1 MSTKKLYLK
10 LLKEAEEKANTD
22 KSLLKLKGISAFSTW
37 RKKDEDQ
44 TYSFIINSECKNKED
59 IIRIASM
66 AYAWMPTMLNIY
78 ADSNHDWK
86 ETIRLI
92 NNFKK
97 NKLDER
103 ELLIENLSKIINNSI
118 VGTSKFLHII
128 NPELAPMI
136 DSRVSRYW
144 NLFFNN
150 DVSLKMPSDWNFNIK
165 NHQKKIIKYIRYWD
179 YLNEWKVNLQ
189 DVSIRDLEVL
199 FYYLGE
205 KNQQKTNS
213 SLIN

>member
-37 RKKDEDQ
+37 RRKDEDQ
-44 TYSFIINSECKNKED
+44 TYNFIVNTECKNKED

-103 ELLIENLSKIINNSI
+103 ELLIENLSKIMNNSI
-118 VGTSKFLHII
+118 VGASKFLHII

-136 DSRVSRYW
+136 DSRVARYW
-144 NLFFNN
+144 NLFFIN
-150 DVSLKMPSDWNFNIK
+150 DKSLKMPLDWNFNSK
-165 NHQKKIIKYIRYWD
+165 NHHKKIKKYIQYWD
-179 YLNEWKVNLQ
+179 CLISWKGKME
-189 DVSIRDLEVL
+189 DISIRDIEVL
-199 FYYLGE
+199 FYYLGK
-205 KNQQKTNS
+205 KNKIQKTNTK
-213 SLIN
+213 

>member
-10 LLKEAEEKANTD
+10 LISEAEEKANNYNTT
-22 KSLLKLKGISAFSTW
+22 FSSW
-37 RKKDEDQ
+37 RTKNEEE
-44 TYSFIINSECKNKED
+44 TYNFIVNTECKNKED

-78 ADSNHDWK
+78 ADSSHDWK
-86 ETIRLI
+86 KTIRLI
-92 NNFKK
+92 NNYKK

-136 DSRVSRYW
+136 DSRVARYW
-144 NLFFNN
+144 NLFFHN
-150 DVSLKMPSDWNFNIK
+150 DKNLKMPLDWNFNSK
-165 NHQKKIIKYIRYWD
+165 NHHKKIEKYIQYWD
-179 YLNEWKVNLQ
+179 YLNEWKVNLKV
-189 DVSIRDLEVL
+189 VSIRDLEVL
-199 FYYLGE
+199 FYYMGE
-205 KNQQKTNS
+205 KNK
-213 SLIN
+213 

>member
-10 LLKEAEEKANTD
+10 LLKEAEEKANKD
-22 KSLLKLKGISAFSTW
+22 KTLLKLKGISAFSTW

-92 NNFKK
+92 NNFKR

-179 YLNEWKVNLQ
+179 CLISWKGKME
-189 DVSIRDLEVL
+189 DISIRDIEVL
-199 FYYLGE
+199 FYYLGK
-205 KNQQKTNS
+205 KNKIQKTNTK
-213 SLIN
+213 

>member
-10 LLKEAEEKANTD
+10 LLKEAEEKANKD
-22 KSLLKLKGISAFSTW
+22 RSLLKLKGISAFSTW
-37 RKKDEDQ
+37 RKKDEEQ
-44 TYSFIINSECKNKED
+44 TYSFIVNTECKNKED

-66 AYAWMPTMLNIY
+66 AYAWMPTMLNIN
-78 ADSNHDWK
+78 ANSNHDWK

-136 DSRVSRYW
+136 DSRVSRKW

-150 DVSLKMPSDWNFNIK
+150 DKNLKIPLDWNFNSK
-165 NHQKKIIKYIRYWD
+165 NHHKKIKKYIQYWD
-179 YLNEWKVNLQ
+179 YLIAWKCKMDNISV
-189 DVSIRDLEVL
+189 RDIEVL
-199 FYYLGE
+199 FYYLGK
-205 KNQQKTNS
+205 KNKIQKTNTK
-213 SLIN
+213 

>member
-10 LLKEAEEKANTD
+10 LIREAEEKANNYNTT
-22 KSLLKLKGISAFSTW
+22 FSSW
-37 RKKDEDQ
+37 RTKNEEE
-44 TYSFIINSECKNKED
+44 TYNFIVNTECKNKED

-86 ETIRLI
+86 KTIRLI

-136 DSRVSRYW
+136 DSRVARYW

-150 DVSLKMPSDWNFNIK
+150 DKNLKMPLDWNFNSK
-165 NHQKKIIKYIRYWD
+165 NHHKKIEKYIQYWD
-179 YLNEWKVNLQ
+179 CLIAWKGKME
-189 DVSIRDLEVL
+189 DISIRDIEVL
-199 FYYLGE
+199 FYYLGK
-205 KNQQKTNS
+205 KNKIQKTNTK
-213 SLIN
+213 